1 MCLSVCVIS
10 YKYLT
15 ARDTITQTNL
25 TTNPTHHTCSAL
37 AGNARRRGLQPHPST
52 PGPPGPPPTPGA
64 GRPELT
70 GTEPAADYALR

>member
-37 AGNARRRGLQPHPST
+37 AGNARRRGLHLTRARPDRRDRRP
-52 PGPPGPPPTPGA
+52 
-64 GRPELT
+64 RPEPD
-70 GTEPAADYALR
+70 GRS